1 MLENY
6 AKCYMDY
13 QIDKKKCQIFSSPPK
28 KQKILFF
35 HSCQSAR
42 GNMYKDKILEFLPL
56 VEFNYSYYNM
66 IIKIDGN
73 GSLGTD
79 CRINCFPTSLILY
92 QCKMNSLM
100 RMWDMEFHRG
110 DKIQGI
116 GRGLV
121 EPYWLRL
128 WISAPWWN
136 FTTPHVHSLYNLWI
150 VIFFF
155 FNYMFFVI
163 FKKKKKLTP
172 HFKFLFLILIPI

>member
-1 MLENY
+1 MSDFL
-6 AKCYMDY
+6 
-13 QIDKKKCQIFSSPPK
+13 IPPK
-28 KQKILFF
+28 KNPQKILFF

-56 VEFNYSYYNM
+56 IEFNYSYYSL
-66 IIKIDGN
+66 IIKSDGN
-73 GSLGTD
+73 GSVGTD

-92 QCKMNSLM
+92 QWKMNSLM
-100 RMWDMEFHRG
+100 RVWDEKFHRG

-136 FTTPHVHSLYNLWI
+136 FTTLHVHSLYNLWI

-172 HFKFLFLILIPI
+172 HFKFLFLILVPI

>member
-1 MLENY
+1 MQDVTWTIKSIKNVRFSLLS
-6 AKCYMDY
+6 
-13 QIDKKKCQIFSSPPK
+13 KKYC
-28 KQKILFF
+28 FF
-35 HSCQSAR
+35 HSFQSAR
-42 GNMYKDKILEFLPL
+42 ENMLYKDKILECLPL
-56 VEFNYSYYNM
+56 IEFNYSNYNM
-66 IIKIDGN
+66 IIKSDGN

-79 CRINCFPTSLILY
+79 CIIHCSPTSLILY

-100 RMWDMEFHRG
+100 RVWDEKFHRG
-110 DKIQGI
+110 DNIQGI

-136 FTTPHVHSLYNLWI
+136 FTTPHEHSLYNLWI

-163 FKKKKKLTP
+163 FKKKKLTP

>member
-1 MLENY
+1 MTFWYLLSPGVFKIYHVTFPATFLLKFRNLVFISFIHIHYPDDNVGELCKMLHGLSNRL
-6 AKCYMDY
+6 
-13 QIDKKKCQIFSSPPK
+13 KKCQIFSSPPK
-28 KQKILFF
+28 KNQKILFF

-100 RMWDMEFHRG
+100 RM
-110 DKIQGI
+110 
-116 GRGLV
+116 
-121 EPYWLRL
+121 
-128 WISAPWWN
+128 
-136 FTTPHVHSLYNLWI
+136 
-150 VIFFF
+150 
-155 FNYMFFVI
+155 
-163 FKKKKKLTP
+163 
-172 HFKFLFLILIPI
+172 